1 VLFCADELMTPLL
14 VCARRSSER
23 LARWRLPVL
32 VLGDHAELDRRRARS
47 RLNAGAEGCSFDRPP
62 PSMGQGRVEDPP
74 RLAGQALSGPGIAV
88 VDVGDD
94 GVYQVGGDAA
104 GAELVDGGQV
114 DDRLA

>member
-1 VLFCADELMTPLL
+1 
-14 VCARRSSER
+14 
-23 LARWRLPVL
+23 
-32 VLGDHAELDRRRARS
+32 
-47 RLNAGAEGCSFDRPP
+47 
-62 PSMGQGRVEDPP
+62 MGQGRVEDPP